1 MKILFIHQSFPGQFK
16 NIVRYLAANADN
28 DVRFI
33 SRPNANGIPSVRRY
47 TYEPARESAKQTHH
61 YVRDLERGVLN
72 GQAVALKIREL
83 LASGFHPDVVVGHS
97 GWGET
102 LFIKDVL
109 PSTPLL
115 SYFEFF
121 YKAFG
126 ADTNF
131 DPEYPLGLDDS
142 FRIRIKNAVNHTGM
156 DAADWG
162 LTPTNWQRSLYPAWA
177 QKRMTVLHE
186 GIDTNVIVPNP
197 NACFRLPNGVGLSP
211 GAKVVTYV
219 ARNLEPYRGIHTF
232 VRSIPGILERQRDA
246 VIVVVG
252 GNSVSYGRTAQGDES
267 HLSRLMKEVGADWSR
282 VWFLGQ
288 IPYQDYL
295 SLLQVSAAHVYLTY
309 PFVLSWSM
317 LEAMAAGCLVIGSS
331 TPPVEE
337 VIRDGHN
344 GLLVDFFGADDLA
357 RAVHWA
363 LDHPSESAR
372 IRQRARQ
379 HVETRYDFA
388 RCIRPQFEALLT
400 RLAKP
405 VPPAVRSR
413 SRARLNGRS
422 QEAGGNAAARVWH
435 AVH

>member
-1 MKILFIHQSFPGQFK
+1 MKALFIHQSFPGQFK
-16 NIVRYLAANADN
+16 NIVRYLAADPGN
-28 DVRFI
+28 DIRFI
-33 SRPNANGIPSVRRY
+33 SRANANGIPSVQRY
-47 TYEPARESAKQTHH
+47 NYEPAREPSKQTHH

-72 GQAVALKIREL
+72 GQAVAIKVREL
-83 LASGFHPDVVVGHS
+83 ISSGFRPDIVVGHN

-121 YKAFG
+121 YKTFG

-131 DPEYPLGLDDS
+131 DPEYPSNLDDS
-142 FRIRIKNAVNHTGM
+142 FRIRIKNAINHVGM

-162 LTPTNWQRSLYPAWA
+162 ITPTNWQRSLYPQWA
-177 QKRMTVLHE
+177 QKRLTVLHE
-186 GIDTNVIVPNP
+186 GVDTGVVTPSSE
-197 NACFRLPNGVGLSP
+197 ASFRLPNGTCLSY
-211 GAKVVTYV
+211 GSNVVTYV

-232 VRSIPGILERQRDA
+232 VRAIPRILEQQSDA

-252 GNSVSYGRTAQGDES
+252 GNSVSYGRDAQGDES
-267 HLSRLMKEVGADWSR
+267 HLWRLMKEVGADWSR

-288 IPYQDYL
+288 VPYQDYL
-295 SLLQVSAAHVYLTY
+295 SLLRVSAAHVYLTY

-337 VIRDGHN
+337 VVRDGHN
-344 GLLVDFFGADDLA
+344 GLLVDFFAADDLA

-363 LDHPSESAR
+363 LTHPTAASR
-372 IRQRARQ
+372 IRQRARD
-379 HVETRYDFA
+379 HVEARYDFT
-388 RCIRPQFEALLT
+388 RCVRPHFEALLN
-400 RLAKP
+400 RMIKAAPRSVARGRRAGPGGKP
-405 VPPAVRSR
+405 KAEN
-413 SRARLNGRS
+413 ARTL
-422 QEAGGNAAARVWH
+422 ARV
-435 AVH
+435 

>member
-1 MKILFIHQSFPGQFK
+1 MTILFIHQSFPGQFK
-16 NIVRYLAANADN
+16 NIVRYLAANAEN
-28 DVRFI
+28 DIRFI
-33 SRPNANGIPSVRRY
+33 SRPNANGIPAVRRY

-72 GQAVALKIREL
+72 GQAVALKVREL
-83 LASGFHPDVVVGHS
+83 LASGFQPDVVVGHS

-186 GIDTNVIVPNP
+186 GIDTSVVLPDP
-197 NACFRLPNGVGLSP
+197 DARFRLPNGVSLSP
-211 GAKVVTYV
+211 GAKLVTYV

-232 VRSIPGILERQRDA
+232 VRSIPGIIE
-246 VIVVVG
+246 
-252 GNSVSYGRTAQGDES
+252 
-267 HLSRLMKEVGADWSR
+267 
-282 VWFLGQ
+282 
-288 IPYQDYL
+288 
-295 SLLQVSAAHVYLTY
+295 
-309 PFVLSWSM
+309 
-317 LEAMAAGCLVIGSS
+317 
-331 TPPVEE
+331 
-337 VIRDGHN
+337 
-344 GLLVDFFGADDLA
+344 
-357 RAVHWA
+357 
-363 LDHPSESAR
+363 
-372 IRQRARQ
+372 RQRARQ
-379 HVETRYDFA
+379 HVEARYDFA
-388 RCIRPQFEALLT
+388 RCIRPQFEALLS

-405 VPPAVRSR
+405 HLSAAGSR
-413 SRARLNGRS
+413 SCAPLHGRS
-422 QEAGGNAAARVWH
+422 QNAGRSSARVWH